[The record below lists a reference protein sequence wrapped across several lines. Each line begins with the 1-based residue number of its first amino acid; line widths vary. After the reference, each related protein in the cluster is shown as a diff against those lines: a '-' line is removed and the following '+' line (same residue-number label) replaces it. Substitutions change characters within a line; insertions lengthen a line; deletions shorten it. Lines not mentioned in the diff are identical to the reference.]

1 MGSRRPFFVG
11 TGFGGIYR
19 NETNF
24 QIEDF
29 CRPVMLLATTA
40 TEGAKVVESPT
51 DSYLVYRGE
60 GCGRGGCGEDG
71 G

>member
-1 MGSRRPFFVG
+1 
-11 TGFGGIYR
+11 
-19 NETNF
+19 
-24 QIEDF
+24 
-29 CRPVMLLATTA
+29 MLLATTA